1 MLFTFLTSKEGS
13 ITIEQL
19 TGENVLAASQR
30 WYRESTTD
38 PGEPL
43 EGMEAPTPV
52 STVERVWCLGGTDPK
67 GKFFWTH
74 IVETATG
81 LSDSYAA

>member
-13 ITIEQL
+13 ITIEQFA
-19 TGENVLAASQR
+19 GDNVLAASQR

-43 EGMEAPTPV
+43 EGMEYPTPV
-52 STVERVWCLGGTDPK
+52 STVERVWCLSGIDPK
-67 GKFFWTH
+67 QRFFWAH
-74 IVETATG
+74 IVETAIG
-81 LSDSYAA
+81 SES

>member
-13 ITIEQL
+13 ITIEQF

-43 EGMEAPTPV
+43 EGMEDPTPV
-52 STVERVWCLGGTDPK
+52 STAERVWCLSGIDPK
-67 GKFFWTH
+67 QRFFWAH
-74 IVETATG
+74 IVETATE
-81 LSDSYAA
+81 SES